1 MRTATWGDTIAV
13 LLLVLIN
20 EGFPLRYVFGTNATR
35 EAFTIALWIV
45 LLGSALANVLRVPWH
60 LRNVPALVAATLV
73 SAFNAL
79 TLYQLI
85 FFMVVPDKSR
95 PELDG
100 VRLLASAVSIWLTNV
115 LAFALL
121 YWVTDGGGPESRE
134 QDPQGKRDFAF
145 PGDTR
150 TPNFADYTF
159 LAFNTATAFS
169 PTDTSP
175 LTTRVRIMMLL
186 ESSVS
191 LLAIAIAA
199 ARAVN
204 ILH

>member
-1 MRTATWGDTIAV
+1 MRTSTWGDTIAI
-13 LLLVLIN
+13 LLLVLID
-20 EGFPLRYVFGTNATR
+20 EGFPLRYVFGTNETR
-35 EAFTIALWIV
+35 EAFTIALWVV
-45 LLGSALANVLRVPWH
+45 LVMSALANVLRVPWH
-60 LRNVPALVAATLV
+60 LRNIPALVATSLM

-85 FFMVVPDKSR
+85 FFMVIPDKSR

-100 VRLLASAVSIWLTNV
+100 VCLLASAVSIWLTNV

-121 YWVTDGGGPESRE
+121 YWVVDGGGPESRAL
-134 QDPQGKRDFAF
+134 DPQGKRDFAF
-145 PGDTR
+145 PGDMG

-159 LAFNTATAFS
+159 LAFNAATAFS

-175 LTTRVRIMMLL
+175 LTTRVRMMMLM
-186 ESSVS
+186 ESSIS